1 MSTDRIRGQIESA
14 WQDEARTRAF
24 ETLVRRQLVE
34 AGAGEVPP
42 ESTTVAEILLAWR
55 LQLENV
61 PDLIDALR
69 AAAADAGMAEAIEP
83 VLATA
88 ESYFSDRD
96 DVLPDSFGVLGLLD
110 DMYLALSL
118 IQQVSDRHREGTG
131 RPLIE
136 IDLTESVASV
146 RPLFRGAR
154 LVTLDERIRRSLAAP
169 ELAACVERLSRMPRE
184 LDLTGAS
191 VAQ

>member
-24 ETLVRRQLVE
+24 ETLVRKQLAE
-34 AGAGEVPP
+34 AGGSVPDA
-42 ESTTVAEILLAWR
+42 SATVAEILLAWR

-61 PDLIDALR
+61 PDLIDAMR
-69 AAAADAGMAEAIEP
+69 AAAADAGMAEAVEP

-88 ESYFSDRD
+88 EAYFTDRN

-136 IDLTESVASV
+136 VDLTESVASV

-154 LVTLDERIRRSLAAP
+154 LVMLDERIRRSLSAP
-169 ELAACVERLSRMPRE
+169 GLAGCVERLSRMPRE
-184 LDLTGAS
+184 LELAGVSA
-191 VAQ
+191 AQ